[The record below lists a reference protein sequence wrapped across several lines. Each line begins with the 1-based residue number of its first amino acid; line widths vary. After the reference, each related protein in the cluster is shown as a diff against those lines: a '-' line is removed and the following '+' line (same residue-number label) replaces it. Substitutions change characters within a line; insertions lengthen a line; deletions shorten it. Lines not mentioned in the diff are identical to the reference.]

1 MVGTESESF
10 HFDLYQFDPAM
21 KTIQTDSKGNGFSLV
36 EILIAS
42 SMATIVSLAVTTAIR
57 TSYISWQAQLDAM
70 TTSFEL
76 RRAFDAVARDL
87 AEARRNS
94 LSIAPDGQS
103 IRFEIP
109 TGRSLQDWAQVRY
122 TFQADQLIR
131 RRDTENPPTKVVGYG
146 VTSVRFERVNL
157 TQVRMEL
164 TVQRGRKNVT
174 RSFQIQMRND

>member
-1 MVGTESESF
+1 
-10 HFDLYQFDPAM
+10 
-21 KTIQTDSKGNGFSLV
+21 V

-87 AEARRNS
+87 AEARRGS

-109 TGRSLQDWAQVRY
+109 TGRSLQDRAQVSY
-122 TFQADQLIR
+122 TFEAGHLVR
-131 RRDTENPPTKVVGYG
+131 RSDTGNPRERKVGYG
-146 VTSVRFERVNL
+146 VTRVRFERVNL

-164 TVQRGRKNVT
+164 TVERGRKNVT
-174 RSFQIQMRND
+174 RSLQIQMRNN